1 MGTSVVVFSA
11 VFVSCNDFLDCEPLD
26 QITPESYF
34 NQEADLAAYTIKQ
47 YAFSSYNNFSI
58 APITDDNN
66 TDDMAATDG
75 STDLWTPGEKRTPEK
90 DGAWNFTN
98 IRKANYFFQQVLP
111 KYEAGEITGDPIM
124 IKHYIGEMYFYALG
138 IILTNW

>member
-47 YAFSSYNNFSI
+47 YAFSSYNN
-58 APITDDNN
+58 
-66 TDDMAATDG
+66 
-75 STDLWTPGEKRTPEK
+75 L
-90 DGAWNFTN
+90 
-98 IRKANYFFQQVLP
+98 
-111 KYEAGEITGDPIM
+111 
-124 IKHYIGEMYFYALG
+124 
-138 IILTNW
+138 